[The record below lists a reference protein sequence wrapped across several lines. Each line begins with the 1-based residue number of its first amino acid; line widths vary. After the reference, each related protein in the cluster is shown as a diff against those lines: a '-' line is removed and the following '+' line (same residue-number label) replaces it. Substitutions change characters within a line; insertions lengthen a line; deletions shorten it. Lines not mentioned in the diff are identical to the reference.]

1 VDFPLLSAITF
12 LPAIGALLI
21 FFIPNVSREIART
34 VALVAALA
42 SLALSIYLLFA
53 FDPHAPFVAGQSVP
67 YQEKVNWLSDLGVT
81 YFLGVDGIAV
91 VLIGLTTLLS
101 AIAIIWSW
109 DTINSR
115 PREYYIALLLLETGM
130 LGVFVALDLF
140 IFYIFWEIML
150 IPMALLIGV
159 WGSQNRVYAAIKF
172 FLYTLFGSL
181 LMLVGI
187 VATYQ
192 AYFDKTGIR
201 TLNILEL
208 QTGWSQGAY
217 GNVFQ
222 GAVFAAFLIA
232 FAVKVPMFPFHTWLP
247 DAHVEAPTAAS
258 VILAAIMLKMGG
270 YGILRFNLPLFPE
283 GAEDWAIWIIILS
296 IIAILYGAFVALV
309 QPDMK
314 KLIAYSSVSHMG
326 FVTLGIF
333 TAVLAAK
340 HDRLAVEAG
349 RLAGTLPLPADHYVN
364 GVNGAMMVM
373 VAHGFNTGAL
383 FLCVG
388 VVYER
393 AHTRL
398 ISAYGGL
405 ASRLPVYSTLFG
417 VFMLAS
423 IGLPGM
429 TGFVGEFLVALGTW
443 QYNKWAA
450 LFTFAVVIFAAWYMM
465 WLFQRVVFGRSP
477 GELPDPHDGELTPEE
492 VDELARAGGGH
503 GAHGHGIPLPVAGGS
518 QAYLRDDEIR
528 DDYEGREHV
537 PDDHLSEGDDH
548 GAGSIWPDLTRKEL
562 LTLLPLAALTIFFGV
577 YPKPIFDIVQPALER
592 ILTPFLS

>member
-1 VDFPLLSAITF
+1 MDFPMLSAIAY

-21 FFIPNVSREIART
+21 LFIPNISKEMSRTI
-34 VALVAALA
+34 ALVAAA
-42 SLALSIYLLFA
+42 GSFVLSIFLWFG
-53 FDPHAPFVAGQSVP
+53 FDPDAPFEAGQSVP
-67 YQEKVNWLSDLGVT
+67 YQEKVDWLSEIGVS
-81 YFLGVDGIAV
+81 YFMGVDGIAV
-91 VLIGLTTLLS
+91 VLVALTTLLS
-101 AIAIIWSW
+101 VIAIIWSW
-109 DTINSR
+109 DTIAER

-130 LGVFVALDLF
+130 LGVFMALDLF

-192 AYFDKTGIR
+192 AFYEETGIR
-201 TLNILEL
+201 TLNILQL
-208 QTGWSQGAY
+208 QTGWAAGAY
-217 GNVFQ
+217 SDVFQ

-283 GAEDWAIWIIILS
+283 GTEDWALAIVVLS
-296 IIAILYGAFVALV
+296 IIAILYGALVALV

-333 TAVLAAK
+333 VAILAMKA
-340 HDRLAVEAG
+340 DRISGNLHPPE
-349 RLAGTLPLPADHYVN
+349 HYLN
-364 GVNGAMMVM
+364 GLNGAMMVM
-373 VAHGFNTGAL
+373 VAHGFNTGGL

-405 ASRLPVYSTLFG
+405 ASRLPVYSVMFG

-423 IGLPGM
+423 VGLPGM
-429 TGFVGEFLVALGTW
+429 SGFIGEFLVALATW
-443 QYNKWAA
+443 QYSKFAA
-450 LFTFAVVIFAAWYMM
+450 LLTFSVVILAAWYMM
-465 WLFQRVVFGRSP
+465 WMFQRVVFERVP
-477 GELPDPHDGELTPEE
+477 GELPDPHDGELTAEE
-492 VDELARAGGGH
+492 RAELAH
-503 GAHGHGIPLPVAGGS
+503 SDHGHGHGESLPVSAGS
-518 QAYLRDDEIR
+518 
-528 DDYEGREHV
+528 H
-537 PDDHLSEGDDH
+537 DHAAGDH
-548 GAGSIWPDLTRKEL
+548 GHGSIWPDLTLKEG
-562 LTLLPLAALTIFFGV
+562 LTLAPLIVLTIFFGV
-577 YPKPIFDIVQPALER
+577 YPTPVFDIVQPSLER
-592 ILTPFLS
+592 LLAPFLT